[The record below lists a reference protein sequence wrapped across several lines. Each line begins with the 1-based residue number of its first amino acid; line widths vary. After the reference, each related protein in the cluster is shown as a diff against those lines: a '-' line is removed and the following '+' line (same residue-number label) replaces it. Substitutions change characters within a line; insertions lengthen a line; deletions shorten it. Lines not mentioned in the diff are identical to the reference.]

1 MTQLTVTQVA
11 QMVGVS
17 KRTIQNKIKQGF
29 LSASRACNNHY
40 NVDLSEV
47 LRVYPDANI
56 RANTDENTNEIRESN
71 VSNEKDL
78 IRLETENKLL
88 KEQISMLKDQLN
100 KSEDRE
106 KKLLDTVST
115 TTKLI
120 QHDKAKKKRFLG
132 IF

>member
-1 MTQLTVTQVA
+1 MAILHRQGDMCVIYMQFVTF
-11 QMVGVS
+11 
-17 KRTIQNKIKQGF
+17 I
-29 LSASRACNNHY
+29 SASRACNNHY
-40 NVDLSEV
+40 NIDLSEV
-47 LRVYPDANI
+47 LRVYPDANN
-56 RANTDENTNEIRESN
+56 RANIEEKKNEICENN

-78 IRLETENKLL
+78 IRLKTENEFL

-120 QHDKAKKKRFLG
+120 ENDKTKKKRFLG
-132 IF
+132 LF